1 MSTALYMTA
10 AGLGRS
16 AVGALM
22 SIKNASA
29 NYMMTKN
36 VLFVAVILWKV
47 KAGDSVEY
55 FNWWK

>member
-1 MSTALYMTA
+1 MTA